1 MLVIAPFI
9 ELINKA
15 MRLNTYVELSAVD
28 LSRHPVF
35 GTRVLPE
42 FLDPLRLKHCFSKL
56 KLVIMAS
63 NHNQNKSLEWKYL
76 CTQAILCESGIEWAH
91 NSHYGRTWRNFAK
104 IDWETDGKKIEQATG
119 PIAWRATGL
128 FFWCQMSY
136 ERLNFEQNR

>member
-15 MRLNTYVELSAVD
+15 MRLNTYVALSAVD

-42 FLDPLRLKHCFSKL
+42 SLAPLRLNHCFSKL

-76 CTQAILCESGIEWAH
+76 CAQAILCESGIEP
-91 NSHYGRTWRNFAK
+91 K
-104 IDWETDGKKIEQATG
+104 IRIMDELGETSQKLTEKQMRRKLNKLPDPLPSEQQV
-119 PIAWRATGL
+119 
-128 FFWCQMSY
+128 F
-136 ERLNFEQNR
+136 